1 MGESAEPVVLQFE
14 KPVVM
19 VESITPLLDGLRMKT
34 VEHPVRL
41 SRIRTKI
48 GRKALV

>member
-1 MGESAEPVVLQFE
+1 
-14 KPVVM
+14 VM

-34 VEHPVRL
+34 VEHLFRL
-41 SRIRTKI
+41 PRIRTKI